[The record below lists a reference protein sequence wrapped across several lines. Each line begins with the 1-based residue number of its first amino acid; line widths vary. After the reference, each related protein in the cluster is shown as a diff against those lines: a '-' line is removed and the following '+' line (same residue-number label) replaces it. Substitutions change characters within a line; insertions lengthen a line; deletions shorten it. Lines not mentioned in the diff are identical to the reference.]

1 MRPSL
6 DETMLGVALVLA
18 ARASCYKRQVGCVL
32 VDGSGRIIGTGYNG
46 RARGLMNCEQLA
58 CGASCEGV
66 HAEINALLQSRADWA
81 HTAYVTCFPCW
92 HCAKSLLNS
101 GCKEIVTPVGLELDA
116 DQQRA
121 RRMWIDAGR
130 HVKEVAFAAR
140 LLQA

>member
-1 MRPSL
+1 MRPSF

-18 ARASCYKRQVGCVL
+18 ARASCFKRQVGCVL
-32 VDGSGRIIGTGYNG
+32 VDSKARIVGTGYNG
-46 RARGLMNCEQLA
+46 RARGLPNCEAQP
-58 CGASCEGV
+58 CCNGCEGV
-66 HAEINALLQSRADWA
+66 HAEVNALLQAHADWV

-101 GCKEIVTPVGLELDA
+101 GCKEIVTPARLELDA

-121 RRMWIDAGR
+121 RRMWIAAGR
-130 HVKEVAFAAR
+130 AAKEADYAAR